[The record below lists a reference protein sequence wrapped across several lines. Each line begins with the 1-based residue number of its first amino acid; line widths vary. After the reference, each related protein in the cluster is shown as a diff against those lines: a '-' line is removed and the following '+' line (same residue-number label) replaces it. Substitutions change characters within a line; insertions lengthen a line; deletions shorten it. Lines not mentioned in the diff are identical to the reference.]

1 MTKVSLQAPAKINL
15 TLEVLGKR
23 PDGYHEIRSVMQTIA
38 LADRVTLTP
47 ADEISLALRG
57 AAGPLAEEPP
67 ATNLTFRAAQLLRR
81 RAGTH
86 SGAQIE
92 LHKNIPIATGLGG
105 GSSDAAATLRG
116 LRELWQLDI
125 SDDDLTHLAAE
136 LGSDVP
142 FFLRGGTA
150 LAADRGETVTRLP
163 DGAPQGL
170 VLAWPEPIEHGDKT
184 ARMYAALRQEH
195 YTDGARTERLA
206 ERLQAGEP
214 VRNGDVYNVFETIL
228 PEVDPAAAET
238 FSQAAALGFGQP
250 HLCGSGPAFFFL
262 LAPEQPARP
271 LLEALE
277 RLDVRAA
284 ETQTLSAPEAG

>member
-23 PDGYHEIRSVMQTIA
+23 PEGYHEIRSVMQTIA

-67 ATNLTFRAAQLLRR
+67 ATNLAFRAAQLLRR
-81 RAGTH
+81 RAGIH

-92 LHKNIPIATGLGG
+92 LHKNIAIATGLGG

-125 SDDDLTHLAAE
+125 SDKEFSAIAAE
-136 LGSDVP
+136 LGTDVP

-150 LAADRGETVTRLP
+150 LAAGRGDELETLP
-163 DGAPQGL
+163 DLPTRTICL
-170 VLAWPEPIEHGDKT
+170 VFSDHPATPDKT
-184 ARMYAALRQEH
+184 ARMYAALHPEH
-195 YTDGARTERLA
+195 HTDGARTERLA
-206 ERLQAGEP
+206 GGLRAGEP
-214 VRNGDVYNVFETIL
+214 VRNEDLYNVFETIL

-238 FSQAAALGFGQP
+238 FSQAATLGFGQP
-250 HLCGSGPAFFFL
+250 HLCGSGPAFFL
-262 LAPEQPARP
+262 LLEPEQPARP
-271 LLEALE
+271 LLDALE

-284 ETQTLSAPEAG
+284 ETRTLSAAEAG

>member
-92 LHKNIPIATGLGG
+92 LHKNIPIAAGLGG

-125 SDDDLTHLAAE
+125 SDEEFSAIAAE
-136 LGSDVP
+136 LGTDVP

-150 LAADRGETVTRLP
+150 LAAGRGDKIETLP
-163 DGAPQGL
+163 QMPPRPL
-170 VLAWPEPIEHGDKT
+170 FIAWPRAPRSGDKT
-184 ARMYAALRQEH
+184 TRMYAALRQKH
-195 YTDGARTERLA
+195 YTDGARTRALA
-206 ERLQAGEP
+206 DRLQAGEP
-214 VRNGDVYNVFETIL
+214 VRDEDGYNVFETIL
-228 PEVDPAAAET
+228 PKVDPAAAET

-250 HLCGSGPAFFFL
+250 HLCGSGPAFFL
-262 LAPEQPARP
+262 LLEPEQPARP
-271 LLEALE
+271 LLDALE

-284 ETQTLSAPEAG
+284 ETRTLSAPEAG